1 MCALKSLMS
10 QVLSNTSV
18 KVFFGSKRG
27 GGALPYPI
35 FFFEGATDT
44 PAPLLLR
51 LCLSQTEVKYM
62 NVMNPFSR
70 DKEFEI

>member
-27 GGALPYPI
+27 GGGGSALPN
-35 FFFEGATDT
+35 FFFLGGYGYPGPPTSPPMPESD
-44 PAPLLLR
+44 
-51 LCLSQTEVKYM
+51 
-62 NVMNPFSR
+62 
-70 DKEFEI
+70 

>member
-27 GGALPYPI
+27 GGGGYALPN
-35 FFFEGATDT
+35 FFFCGGDGYPCPPTSPPMPESD
-44 PAPLLLR
+44 
-51 LCLSQTEVKYM
+51 
-62 NVMNPFSR
+62 
-70 DKEFEI
+70 

>member
-1 MCALKSLMS
+1 MRSEVADVTGIVKYIRKSFFRLK
-10 QVLSNTSV
+10 T
-18 KVFFGSKRG
+18 G
-27 GGALPYPI
+27 GGGSALPN

>member
-1 MCALKSLMS
+1 MRSEVADVTGIVKYIRKSFFRLK
-10 QVLSNTSV
+10 T
-18 KVFFGSKRG
+18 G

>member
-1 MCALKSLMS
+1 MCAVKSLMS

-27 GGALPYPI
+27 GSALPN
-35 FFFEGATDT
+35 FLFEGATDT
-44 PAPLLLR
+44 PAPLLRR

-62 NVMNPFSR
+62 NPFSR
-70 DKEFEI
+70 DKKFEI